1 MKIHK
6 VLLHLFL
13 LIAIS
18 GCLDRLDLIGDTEQ
32 GQLVIYGLLT
42 DLNEGNKVEIN
53 LTAPFGLR
61 PVAVTHASVFLLTE
75 NDGFAPYFHR
85 GNGIY
90 ELFFYQPEPG
100 KRYAI
105 EVRIDEEVFRS
116 EWSQMPLRSAVDAL
130 EFEFNLESFR
140 NQVLDPVFTVSSN
153 VTLPSDRE
161 PIYLRWQAEE
171 TYIWLRTTFP
181 CTGLCPY
188 PPDPCYINDNFD
200 PNRITLFSNQNASG
214 QRFSQVMGKRF
225 VDNSFLTAL
234 FVNVTQLS
242 ITPEAFEYWQRIQAV
257 VSNQGGLFD
266 APPSRVVGNVYNV
279 ENPEE
284 RVLGY
289 FEVAKA
295 RVTRIYTTGQNVP
308 IFLSSPCQFFSN
320 RSISEYPAECRDCE
334 ARARGRKW
342 TNVRPEWWKFD

>member
-1 MKIHK
+1 MKIYK

-130 EFEFNLESFR
+130 EIEFS
-140 NQVLDPVFTVSSN
+140 
-153 VTLPSDRE
+153 
-161 PIYLRWQAEE
+161 
-171 TYIWLRTTFP
+171 
-181 CTGLCPY
+181 
-188 PPDPCYINDNFD
+188 
-200 PNRITLFSNQNASG
+200 
-214 QRFSQVMGKRF
+214 
-225 VDNSFLTAL
+225 
-234 FVNVTQLS
+234 
-242 ITPEAFEYWQRIQAV
+242 
-257 VSNQGGLFD
+257 
-266 APPSRVVGNVYNV
+266 
-279 ENPEE
+279 
-284 RVLGY
+284 
-289 FEVAKA
+289 
-295 RVTRIYTTGQNVP
+295 
-308 IFLSSPCQFFSN
+308 
-320 RSISEYPAECRDCE
+320 
-334 ARARGRKW
+334 
-342 TNVRPEWWKFD
+342 